1 MCPVPLVISRD
12 VHLYLSQTSICQEVT
27 RERRNERNGQERK
40 ERFQNRTECGLKREK
55 KERRNR
61 RRNGRKLVLWE
72 EAEEWL
78 KEEVRTVLKNIFS
91 RKEKKGRRKTRD
103 EQEKKGEKK

>member
-1 MCPVPLVISRD
+1 MCPVPLMISRD

-27 RERRNERNGQERK
+27 RERENERNEQEGK
-40 ERFQNRTECGLKREK
+40 ERVQKRTKCGLKRE

-72 EAEEWL
+72 EAEEWFN
-78 KEEVRTVLKNIFS
+78 EEVRIVLKNIFS
-91 RKEKKGRRKTRD
+91 RKGKKGRRKTSD
-103 EQEKKGEKK
+103 EQEKK